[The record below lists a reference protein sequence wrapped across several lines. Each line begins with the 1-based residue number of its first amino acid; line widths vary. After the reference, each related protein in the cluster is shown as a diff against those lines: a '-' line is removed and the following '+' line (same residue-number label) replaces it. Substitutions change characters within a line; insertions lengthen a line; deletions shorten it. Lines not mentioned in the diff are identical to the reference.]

1 MTKTARLTWG
11 LSMRRLKIP
20 SFLLDAGIYK
30 QTISTSSFVA
40 ASTAFKLKP
49 LLLSRHRHIRAPLE
63 SSMKQMASSDDSE
76 LALII
81 DSHKVGSKC
90 TKGKVKMI
98 HAGVSDPGMRF
109 LIYLVSLAL
118 SLAALSIL
126 KLHKLLEWLMVDSDT
141 PVTARLQEL
150 RTKSALISEILRA
163 AAFRYTQCVPH
174 PSVPVPL
181 SKTSTLQSHQQQ
193 PLYPITPTST
203 SSMEA
208 LQMPFSSGMCFHT
221 CKLAT
226 AMSAQC
232 LLCLMRNSEEDVY
245 PSLDLGRQR
254 CHSESTI
261 DVPPVRWSKPSRPNA
276 GICRAQVISNAS
288 SICLSVEMCSGH
300 HSPFTNKSGLYI
312 ASDVKNG
319 ASRFWRLSADSVTQ
333 RKLHTEDS
341 SSSSTPLFHR
351 SPKLVACVAPTST
364 SIAAASS
371 SSPSPPS
378 VRSSSSSKVALC
390 ALEFWKTVPR
400 TTLFATL
407 QEMDQEFENVF
418 NTEEARAVNLAAAS
432 SVKRCYFHP
441 RPQPIL
447 FPSIPVVRRD
457 CAVDARR
464 ETREAATSPL
474 VEEDLE
480 EGDHPEA
487 EGLELDDEGVY
498 FTFDLHNRT
507 DACFEEYTDQDE
519 EECEGCST
527 EPRETHKAGVRYGE
541 GLSDLVALTNSI
553 SDDLLQLESGCQEL
567 INRVHANR
575 IELDRVN
582 DSLSFVWNTKDEC
595 TSAPATSTSVS
606 VMENS
611 WSSGGSCS
619 VFTHRYSP
627 MGASFISS
635 SGSCCPCN
643 CHREELVEAMVNQ
656 PDPELSSEMLSSLTL
671 VHSES
676 LPDEKFFHSGFCA
689 FVLSVYC
696 HFNAVTRFCRMLVTH
711 PTYINISSRRPPL
724 KKTTQL
730 RGAIPIPIINAV
742 VRRVVVSCP
751 SQLALAI
758 HAVSIV
764 TAPTTRSPSSSS
776 PHHALIPSSLI
787 MFSLMTIISV
797 ALSVRIVNHCHCAD
811 AAQFRVRCNTNTPVH

>member
-1 MTKTARLTWG
+1 
-11 LSMRRLKIP
+11 MRRLKIP
-20 SFLLDAGIYK
+20 SFLLGAGIDE

-49 LLLSRHRHIRAPLE
+49 RLLSRHRHIRAPLE
-63 SSMKQMASSDDSE
+63 SSIKQMASSDDGE

-163 AAFRYTQCVPH
+163 AAFRYTQCVTH

-181 SKTSTLQSHQQQ
+181 SKTSTPQSHQQQ
-193 PLYPITPTST
+193 PLYPITPTTT
-203 SSMEA
+203 SSIEA
-208 LQMPFSSGMCFHT
+208 LKMPSSPGMCFHT

-226 AMSAQC
+226 ATSAQC
-232 LLCLMRNSEEDVY
+232 LLCLMRNSEEYFY
-245 PSLDLGRQR
+245 PNLDLGRQR
-254 CHSESTI
+254 CHSEST
-261 DVPPVRWSKPSRPNA
+261 VNTPSVRWLKPSRPNA

-288 SICLSVEMCSGH
+288 SLCLSVEMCSGH
-300 HSPFTNKSGLYI
+300 HSPFTNKSGLHI

-319 ASRFWRLSADSVTQ
+319 ASRLWRLSADSVTP

-341 SSSSTPLFHR
+341 SSSLTPLFHR

-371 SSPSPPS
+371 PSSPS
-378 VRSSSSSKVALC
+378 VRSPSSSKVPLC

-400 TTLFATL
+400 TSLFATL
-407 QEMDQEFENVF
+407 QEMDQEFEDVF
-418 NTEEARAVNLAAAS
+418 YTEEARAMNLAAAT

-447 FPSIPVVRRD
+447 SPSIPVVRRD
-457 CAVDARR
+457 CGVDARR

-474 VEEDLE
+474 VEDDLE
-480 EGDHPEA
+480 EGDHPES

-498 FTFDLHNRT
+498 FTFDLHNLT
-507 DACFEEYTDQDE
+507 DVRFEEYTDQDE
-519 EECEGCST
+519 EECEGGST
-527 EPRETHKAGVRYGE
+527 EPRETHRAGVHYGE

-582 DSLSFVWNTKDEC
+582 DSLSFVWNNKDEC
-595 TSAPATSTSVS
+595 TGAPATSTSVS

-619 VFTHRYSP
+619 VFTHRNSP
-627 MGASFISS
+627 MDASFISS

-676 LPDEKFFHSGFCA
+676 LPDEKFFHSAPSFEEDD
-689 FVLSVYC
+689 
-696 HFNAVTRFCRMLVTH
+696 AVAWCDTNSPHQCGS
-711 PTYINISSRRPPL
+711 PSS
-724 KKTTQL
+724 
-730 RGAIPIPIINAV
+730 
-742 VRRVVVSCP
+742 
-751 SQLALAI
+751 LAI
-758 HAVSIV
+758 HTVSIV
-764 TAPTTRSPSSSS
+764 TAPTTKNPSSS
-776 PHHALIPSSLI
+776 PHHALIPSSLT
-787 MFSLMTIISV
+787 MFSLMTILSV
-797 ALSVRIVNHCHCAD
+797 SLSVRIMNHRQCAK
-811 AAQFRVRCNTNTPVH
+811 AAQFRVLCNTNRTVH